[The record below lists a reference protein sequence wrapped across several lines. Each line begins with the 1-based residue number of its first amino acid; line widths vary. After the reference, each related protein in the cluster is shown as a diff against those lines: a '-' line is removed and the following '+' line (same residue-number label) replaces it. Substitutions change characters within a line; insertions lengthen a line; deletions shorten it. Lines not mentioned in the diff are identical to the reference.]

1 MLIHVKKAQST
12 RPHKAREFRSLHR
25 MIGKIPKAGRGFKG
39 LVSYLLNGALS
50 TERPPFLED
59 RVLWIETHNLLTRDP
74 KQAVRIMR
82 ATANKSRRCKS
93 PVYHFV
99 ISWTPEENPSEDLKR
114 RIVADTCADL
124 ELAEHQRIVIA
135 HQDTRHAHVH
145 VVINRVHPDTGKAWN
160 RQQDW
165 VRLEQSLARQAT
177 QHGLIFVPGRHNTD
191 QLQDQPRKA
200 RDPEYQQSRRKGKPT
215 PSMVWP
221 RSRIAAERTHI
232 AALFEAATSWDQ
244 LSTALAD
251 HGLTLHRK
259 GQGHVLRDH
268 AGEMK
273 LSQISKTIRIAA
285 LENRFKAPW
294 RATNPASAPQTKP
307 IARKPSTRNEQKPAP
322 QQGKTP
328 AHNPIPKHPQVIAP
342 AAAVTPQSQVDR
354 PTNVKQH
361 TFIETHHH
369 VSSPPATAK
378 KRKRNK
384 GPKL

>member
-1 MLIHVKKAQST
+1 
-12 RPHKAREFRSLHR
+12 

-50 TERPPFLED
+50 TERPPLLED
-59 RVLWIETHNLLTRDP
+59 RVLWTETHNLLTRDP
-74 KQAVRIMR
+74 KHAMRIMR

-124 ELAEHQRIVIA
+124 ELVEHQRVVIA
-135 HQDTRHAHVH
+135 HDDTRHAHVH
-145 VVINRVHPDTGKAWN
+145 VVVNRVHPDTGKAWN

-165 VRLEQSLARQAT
+165 VRLEQSLARQAA
-177 QHGLIFVPGRHNTD
+177 QHGLLFVPGRHNTD
-191 QLQDQPRKA
+191 RLQGQPRKA
-200 RDPEYQQSRRKGKPT
+200 RDPEYQQSRRKGQPS

-221 RSRIAAERTHI
+221 RSRIAAERAHI
-232 AALFEAATSWDQ
+232 AALFNTATSWTQ
-244 LSTALAD
+244 LSTALAN
-251 HGLTLHRK
+251 HGLALHRK

-268 AGEMK
+268 AGEVK

-294 RATNPASAPQTKP
+294 RATNPAAVLETNSV
-307 IARKPSTRNEQKPAP
+307 ARKLTTSNDQKTPPPS
-322 QQGKTP
+322 GKTP
-328 AHNPIPKHPQVIAP
+328 AHTPIPTHPQVFAP
-342 AAAVTPQSQVDR
+342 IRTTAPQSQVDR
-354 PTNVKQH
+354 PENVKQH
-361 TFIETHHH
+361 TPIETPQY
-369 VSSPPATAK
+369 VSKSPATAI

-384 GPKL
+384 SPKL